1 MKLVT
6 TDASPACD
14 LGNNYPVV
22 YADGITPIDQ
32 TGPNSHLVFYMA
44 QKLDEKPSRVIVA
57 RVIIPT
63 AALAGLIDNCA
74 QSPLW

>member
-6 TDASPACD
+6 TDASPAYD

-44 QKLDEKPSRVIVA
+44 QK
-57 RVIIPT
+57 
-63 AALAGLIDNCA
+63 
-74 QSPLW
+74 